1 MCVHARPPPLTAHH
15 SLSCTSLVSAHHS
28 NQAISSAA
36 LASSDQFSS
45 TVINTLRLVWSHFGR
60 ADAPWKYRAV
70 NTIRSLLPKCSFAVL
85 TSTLLPMG
93 EELQDRTL
101 RLWQDEVH
109 IHMTWETSSSQF
121 GAHLQTLMA
130 QYSMLAQDLL
140 VFCSLLVTF
149 LSTDQHK

>member
-1 MCVHARPPPLTAHH
+1 MCVCPPSLTTHF
-15 SLSCTSLVSAHHS
+15 SLSSTSLVPTHHS
-28 NQAISSAA
+28 NQATYSAA

-60 ADAPWKYRAV
+60 DDAPWKYRAV

-93 EELQDRTL
+93 EELQDHTL

-130 QYSMLAQDLL
+130 RYSALAQDLL

-149 LSTDQHK
+149 LGTDQHK